1 MPNGIVIITQVYDR
15 MQNAIGCPDH
25 GCCKGDVVDISIDG
39 ARAVITAG
47 ASGICGKVAEL
58 FIENGADV
66 FIGDID
72 EKMLSDFMRNNPAAS
87 GCACDVAKAEDV
99 ARFIKEAAHSL
110 GGLDILV
117 NGAGIGGPAGK
128 VEDIDPDEWDRTLA
142 VGINSAF
149 YCVKYAVPLLK
160 RAGGGSI
167 INFSSSAGIMG
178 YPFRAPYAASKWAIE
193 GFTKTLAMELGEH
206 DIRANTIVP
215 GLVEGDRMERVIAN
229 EAEAKGLSKEKIRET
244 YIKGI
249 SMRKFVTAEDIAQM
263 ILFLCSS
270 AGRNIN
276 GQSIGVD
283 GFTETLR

>member
-1 MPNGIVIITQVYDR
+1 
-15 MQNAIGCPDH
+15 
-25 GCCKGDVVDISIDG
+25 VDISIDG

-58 FIENGADV
+58 FIENGATV

-72 EKMLSDFMRNNPAAS
+72 GKLLSDFMQNNPLAS
-87 GCACDVAKAEDV
+87 GRVCDVSRPEDV
-99 ARFIKEAAHSL
+99 ARFIKEAENYL
-110 GGLDILV
+110 GGIDILV

-128 VEDIDPDEWDRTLA
+128 VEDIDPVEWKRTLDA
-142 VGINSAF
+142 GINGTF

-167 INFSSSAGIMG
+167 INFSSAAGIMG
-178 YPFRAPYAASKWAIE
+178 YPYRSPYAASKWAIE

-206 DIRANTIVP
+206 NIRVNAIVP
-215 GLVEGDRMERVIAN
+215 GIVEGDRMERVIAN
-229 EAEAKGLSKEKIRET
+229 EAVVKGLSKEKVRET
-244 YIKGI
+244 LIQGI
-249 SMRKFVTAEDIAQM
+249 SMRTFVTAADVARM

>member
-1 MPNGIVIITQVYDR
+1 M
-15 MQNAIGCPDH
+15 
-25 GCCKGDVVDISIDG
+25 DISIDG

-47 ASGICGKVAEL
+47 ASGICKKVAEL

-72 EKMLSDFMRNNPAAS
+72 EKMISDFMRNHPTAS
-87 GCACDVAKAEDV
+87 GCVCDVAKSEDV
-99 ARFIKEAAHSL
+99 AKFIKKAEHYL
-110 GGLDILV
+110 GGLDILI

-128 VEDIDPDEWDRTLA
+128 VEDIDPDEWDKTLA
-142 VGINSAF
+142 VGINGAF
-149 YCVKYAVPLLK
+149 YCVKYAVPFLK
-160 RAGGGSI
+160 RAGGGTI
-167 INFSSSAGIMG
+167 INFSSAAGVMG
-178 YPFRAPYAASKWAIE
+178 YPFRSPYAASKWAIE

-206 DIRANTIVP
+206 NIRVNAIVP
-215 GLVEGDRMERVIAN
+215 GLVEGDRMERVIVK
-229 EAEAKGLSKEKIRET
+229 EAEAKGISPERVRDN
-244 YIKGI
+244 YAQAI
-249 SMRKFVTAEDIAQM
+249 SMRTFVTAEDVAQM